1 MAKWTS
7 PPPRRVWAFELLR
20 ASPLDFPPL
29 PRVVSSEE
37 SGNAN
42 EAVVFET
49 GASDRGGGARR
60 SGAAFAR
67 GGLQPARSVGAG
79 AGKGGGPP
87 LLLPPPAA
95 ACGLSPAPRP
105 PPGPNPRPRRVRT
118 HTPR

>member
-1 MAKWTS
+1 MAKCTS

-49 GASDRGGGARR
+49 GASDRGGGSRR

-67 GGLQPARSVGAG
+67 GGLQPARSLGAG
-79 AGKGGGPP
+79 ARKRDSPR
-87 LLLPPPAA
+87 LLLPPP
-95 ACGLSPAPRP
+95 PRVIP
-105 PPGPNPRPRRVRT
+105 PPHGGLPPPAT
-118 HTPR
+118 EPQPEGF